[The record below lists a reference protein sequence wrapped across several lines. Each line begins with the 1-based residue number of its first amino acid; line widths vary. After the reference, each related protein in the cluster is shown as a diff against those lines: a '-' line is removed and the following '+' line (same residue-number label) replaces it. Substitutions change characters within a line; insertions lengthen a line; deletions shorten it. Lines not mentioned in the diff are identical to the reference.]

1 MKKNIYIAPC
11 VEIIEIDSAS
21 MLAASPHDI
30 PVVDGEGSDVLSN
43 HRRGTWGS
51 LWADEK

>member
-43 HRRGTWGS
+43 RHRGSWGD
-51 LWADEK
+51 LWDTGK